1 MRKGFSLIELI
12 VIIAILPFILI
23 VIDGLFASMFTDVPK
38 SWNTIQY
45 NSVLLNMLRQ
55 MEQDID
61 AAKDLPHSIDG
72 YTAGDELLLI
82 EQADGVIHYQRKDN
96 YIYRYKFKDGK
107 QIPEQTRYWLLP
119 ETKITWNV
127 HREDGEGYAVEIQH
141 NAEYILRGHLVK
153 KMQNSHLFYA
163 GILE

>member
-23 VIDGLFASMFTDVPK
+23 VIDGLFASMFTDIPK
-38 SWNTIQY
+38 SWNTIQD

-61 AAKDLPHSIDG
+61 TANNLPQSIDG

-82 EQADGVIHYQRKDN
+82 EQADDVIHYQRKYK
-96 YIYRYKFKDGK
+96 YIYRYEFKNGK

-119 ETKITWNV
+119 ETKITWQL
-127 HREDGEGYAVEIQH
+127 RRQDGKGYAVEIRH

>member
-23 VIDGLFASMFTDVPK
+23 VIDGLFATMFTDVPK
-38 SWNTIQY
+38 SWNTIQD

-55 MEQDID
+55 MQQDVD
-61 AAKDLPHSIDG
+61 TAKDLPQSIDG

-82 EQADGVIHYQRKDN
+82 EQADKVIHYQLKDN
-96 YIYRYKFKDGK
+96 YVYRYEFSDNQ
-107 QIPEQTRYWLLP
+107 QIPNDTRYWLLP
-119 ETKITWNV
+119 KTKIKWQV
-127 HREDGEGYAVEIQH
+127 YRQDGQNYAVEIQH
-141 NAEYILRGHLVK
+141 HSEYTLRGHLIK
-153 KMQNSHLFYA
+153 KMENSHLFYT

>member
-23 VIDGLFASMFTDVPK
+23 TIDKLFASMFTDVPK
-38 SWNTIQY
+38 SLNTIQD

-55 MEQDID
+55 IEQDID
-61 AAKDLPHSIDG
+61 TANDLPQSING

-82 EQADGVIHYQRKDN
+82 EQTDSVIHYQRKDN
-96 YIYRYKFKDGK
+96 YIYRYEFKDGK
-107 QIPEQTRYWLLP
+107 KIPEQTRYWLLP
-119 ETKITWNV
+119 ETKITWQTR
-127 HREDGEGYAVEIQH
+127 REDGKGYVVEIRHH
-141 NAEYILRGHLVK
+141 NEYILHGHLIK
-153 KMQNSHLFYA
+153 KMENSNLFYT

>member
-1 MRKGFSLIELI
+1 
-12 VIIAILPFILI
+12 
-23 VIDGLFASMFTDVPK
+23 
-38 SWNTIQY
+38 
-45 NSVLLNMLRQ
+45 

-61 AAKDLPHSIDG
+61 TAKDLPQSIDG

-119 ETKITWNV
+119 EIKLTWQAR
-127 HREDGEGYAVEIQH
+127 REDGKAYAAEIRH
-141 NAEYILRGHLVK
+141 HAEYILRGRPVK
-153 KMQNSHLFYA
+153 KMENAHLFYT

>member
-23 VIDGLFASMFTDVPK
+23 VIDGLFATMFTDVPK
-38 SWNTIQY
+38 SWNTIQD

-55 MEQDID
+55 MQQDVD
-61 AAKDLPHSIDG
+61 TAKDLPQSIDG

-82 EQADGVIHYQRKDN
+82 EQADKVIHYQLKDN
-96 YIYRYKFKDGK
+96 YVYRYEFSDNQ
-107 QIPEQTRYWLLP
+107 QIPNDTRYWLLP
-119 ETKITWNV
+119 KAKIKWQV
-127 HREDGEGYAVEIQH
+127 YRQDGQNYAVEIQH
-141 NAEYILRGHLVK
+141 HSEYTLRGHLIK
-153 KMQNSHLFYA
+153 KMENSHLFYT